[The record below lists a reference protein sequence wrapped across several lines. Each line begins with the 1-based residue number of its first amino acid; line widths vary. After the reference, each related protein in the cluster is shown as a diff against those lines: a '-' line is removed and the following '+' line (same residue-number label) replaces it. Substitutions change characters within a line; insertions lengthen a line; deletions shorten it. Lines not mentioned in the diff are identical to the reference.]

1 MPKIITIRVVYGRRI
16 NLGDYNNAHL
26 ECELTADLDEADDP
40 EVVSRTLWETARD
53 QVRAQAVP
61 LVQKSRGELTPHGGQ

>member
-1 MPKIITIRVVYGRRI
+1 MPKITTIRVVYGRRI

-26 ECELTADLDEADDP
+26 ECELTAELDETDDP
-40 EVVSRTLWETARD
+40 EAVSRQLWDSARE

-61 LVQKSRGELTPHGGQ
+61 LVQKSRGE